1 MSKQILATS
10 ALLFAAFAANV
21 MAKPVGSAYP
31 SGPCVPENL
40 LRIELRFS
48 EPVET
53 PIDINHVKLF
63 DANGRIIPGAFLD
76 LPLPSADGRMVTILM
91 HPARV
96 KTGVGANLA
105 LGRALH
111 RGETVTFVVD
121 DPILARPVRRTW
133 RVTGFDAAP
142 PKPANWTFE
151 LPRAGSRDPV
161 VVHLDKP
168 LSLTAQSL
176 IAIRTPEGDRMAGNG
191 VLQAGETVWRFVP
204 AQPWRPSTYSL
215 VTHPD
220 LEDSAGNRPCGPF
233 EAVDASSV
241 RCDKGTT
248 ADFRPTD
255 AAASD
260 AAQHA
265 GRN

>member
-1 MSKQILATS
+1 MSTRLLAAS
-10 ALLFAAFAANV
+10 ALLVAALATNAV
-21 MAKPVGSAYP
+21 AKPVGVAYP
-31 SGPCVPENL
+31 SGPSVPENL

-48 EPVET
+48 EPLNT

-63 DANGRIIPGAFLD
+63 DANGKLIPGAFLD
-76 LPLPSADGRMVTILM
+76 LPLPSADGRSVTILM
-91 HPARV
+91 DPARV

-105 LGRALH
+105 VGRALH

-121 DPILARPVRRTW
+121 DAALARPVRRTW
-133 RVTGFDAAP
+133 QVTGFDADP

-151 LPRAGSRDPV
+151 PPRVGSRDAV

-176 IAIRTPEGDRMAGNG
+176 IAIRTPEGDRMPGHGA
-191 VLQAGETVWRFVP
+191 LEAGETVWRFVP
-204 AQPWRPSTYSL
+204 AQSWRAATYAL

-233 EAVDASSV
+233 EAVNASSV
-241 RCDKGTT
+241 RCDAGTT
-248 ADFRPTD
+248 AEFRPRD
-255 AAASD
+255 
-260 AAQHA
+260 AQHA
-265 GRN
+265 VHN